1 MIRNRMR
8 SNQERLKGGLVVA
21 SNAAIRKTESG
32 AEDARHVKRFESRF
46 LSEHVSE
53 DQTLIRKDIERD
65 RQILDASDPGQI
77 SKRQRTAMEKKAL
90 KDREW
95 LQKHM
100 CPKSLFYVKS
110 DSPDFE
116 RAKDACLVEHTPQ
129 YNRIAHAYK
138 QAMRMLAPDD
148 PKASNLE
155 NIRPQ

>member
-1 MIRNRMR
+1 MR

-32 AEDARHVKRFESRF
+32 AEDARHVKRNR
-46 LSEHVSE
+46 
-53 DQTLIRKDIERD
+53 
-65 RQILDASDPGQI
+65 G
-77 SKRQRTAMEKKAL
+77 TAMEKKAL